1 MHGSSA
7 NSFEC
12 FATRDLL
19 EGNNISQARVVG
31 LRAGVG
37 GVWPRWGG
45 GVRRVGVTGFEVVA
59 TLLSGIAK
67 ALVLDGK
74 VSIRGMKQ
82 AECMW
87 SSD

>member
-1 MHGSSA
+1 MHESSA
-7 NSFEC
+7 DSFEC

-45 GVRRVGVTGFEVVA
+45 GVRRVRVTGFEVVA

-74 VSIRGMKQ
+74 IGIGDVPPAKRVGLP
-82 AECMW
+82 
-87 SSD
+87 